1 LELQHK
7 LIKKQEIGMKIK
19 ITIISY
25 VHLLLILM
33 LLNSDENFT
42 ERPKTEDIIVKPGPS
57 VVMRKEEEEHRDR
70 DRDKRNYRSRSRE
83 EMDQK
88 NYRSRSREKY
98 SESKRDERR
107 DDYTREYIR
116 DERRDARLEY
126 SRDRR
131 DNTNDA
137 RLEYSRDRRSDTSH
151 DRRRDTND
159 ARLDHRRDIVSD
171 DRPIHIHTHRHH
183 DLRDHVNV
191 RDGDFSDRNSFERRQ
206 HQNHRNSP
214 PTTESLKSK
223 KLAALDHEKFLMSR
237 QAERDAVPLKD
248 VSDLIWPRT
257 PPHQKFEFDFSLV
270 EGETQKTA
278 AIEAVES
285 DEKCSDGAKTEEF
298 VAEEDKFGPSLVIK
312 SATNAPMKANVF
324 SSRQNYGSD
333 MMPGEGT
340 AMAGFVS
347 QGQRIPR
354 RGEIGLDSDQITR
367 FETAGY
373 VMSGSRHHLMNAV
386 RMRKEN
392 QVISV
397 EEKKMISQMALEER
411 IKREEEII
419 KTFKAMVD
427 EKLKIQQQQNNH
439 HDDDNND
446 DEK

>member
-1 LELQHK
+1 
-7 LIKKQEIGMKIK
+7 
-19 ITIISY
+19 
-25 VHLLLILM
+25 M

-42 ERPKTEDIIVKPGPS
+42 ERPKTEDIIVIPGPS
-57 VVMRKEEEEHRDR
+57 VVMRKQEEEHR

-83 EMDQK
+83 KYSASKRDDRH
-88 NYRSRSREKY
+88 NYRREY
-98 SESKRDERR
+98 IRDERR

-131 DNTNDA
+131 D
-137 RLEYSRDRRSDTSH
+137 RRDGRDDKSH
-151 DRRRDTND
+151 DRRSDTND
-159 ARLDHRRDIVSD
+159 ARLYHRRDIVSD

-183 DLRDHVNV
+183 DIRDDHVNV
-191 RDGDFSDRNSFERRQ
+191 RDGDFSDRKSFERRQ
-206 HQNHRNSP
+206 HQNHRNSHDTA

-237 QAERDAVPLKD
+237 QAERDAVPLKG

-270 EGETQKTA
+270 EGETEKTA